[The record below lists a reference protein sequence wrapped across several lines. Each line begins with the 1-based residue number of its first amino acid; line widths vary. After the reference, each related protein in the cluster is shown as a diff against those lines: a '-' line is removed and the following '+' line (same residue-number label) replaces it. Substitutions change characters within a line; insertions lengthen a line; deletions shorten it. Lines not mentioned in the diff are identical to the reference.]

1 MHIVLAG
8 GGTAGHIE
16 PALNTADALRARDC
30 GYSFSILG
38 TAKGL
43 ETTLV
48 PARGYELT
56 LIPAVPLPRRISG
69 DLFTVPTRLLSAIDA
84 VSKHL
89 IERRASVVVGF
100 GGYVSLPAYLAARK
114 LGIPIVVHEANA
126 RPGLANRIG
135 ARFATAVV
143 DTVAGSIKGAVTL
156 GLPLRFAIRNLDKTA
171 GRSAAVEIWG
181 LDPNKKTILV
191 FGGSQGARSLNE
203 VVAAAAEALTKSGY
217 QILHSVGSANADQLV
232 SNIPGYKTVLYIE
245 RMDFAYAIADV
256 AVSRAGAMTVAE
268 LTAVGI
274 PAVYV
279 PLAIG
284 NGEQRLNAEP
294 VAKAGGGVVI
304 EGVNFNPQILTKT
317 LSEWLEQDLQ
327 ILSNAAAACGH
338 ADAVESFVDIIVSAG
353 RSHKDTL

>member
-1 MHIVLAG
+1 
-8 GGTAGHIE
+8 
-16 PALNTADALRARDC
+16 
-30 GYSFSILG
+30 
-38 TAKGL
+38 
-43 ETTLV
+43 
-48 PARGYELT
+48 
-56 LIPAVPLPRRISG
+56 
-69 DLFTVPTRLLSAIDA
+69 
-84 VSKHL
+84 
-89 IERRASVVVGF
+89 
-100 GGYVSLPAYLAARK
+100 
-114 LGIPIVVHEANA
+114 
-126 RPGLANRIG
+126 
-135 ARFATAVV
+135 
-143 DTVAGSIKGAVTL
+143 
-156 GLPLRFAIRNLDKTA
+156 
-171 GRSAAVEIWG
+171 

-232 SNIPGYKTVLYIE
+232 SNIPGYKTVPYIE

-338 ADAVESFVDIIVSAG
+338 ADAVESFVDIIISAG
-353 RSHKDTL
+353 RSHKETL